1 MFQSLRENGSI
12 AYIPYVCAGDVDMEF
27 THELVRRLSDAGADA
42 IEIGMPFSD
51 PVADGPVIQAAMSR
65 SLSKGF
71 SPTDLFGLVS
81 SLRSSGMRTPI
92 VVMSYANPVL
102 KFGIEEFCRQLAHSG
117 GDAVLPVDLPPE
129 ESCLLEEAASGSGLD
144 LIRLIAPSTSDDRL
158 RRILSSASG
167 FVYAV
172 SVSGVTGPRDEL
184 PPTAEPLLRR
194 ALSLTS
200 LPVVLGFGISR
211 PSHVRSA
218 LSNGASGVVE
228 GSALIAS
235 YSSELGDR
243 KAALRSVEEHAREM
257 KAATRRHA

>member
-1 MFQSLRENGSI
+1 MFQSLRGSGSI
-12 AYIPYVCAGDVDMEF
+12 AYIPYVCAGDVDIEF
-27 THELVRRLSDAGADA
+27 THELVLRLSDAGADA
-42 IEIGMPFSD
+42 VEIGVPFSD
-51 PVADGPVIQAAMSR
+51 PVADGPVIQAAMNR

-71 SPTDLFGLVS
+71 APKDIFGLVS
-81 SLRSSGMRTPI
+81 SLRSSGLRIPI

-102 KFGIEEFCRQLAHSG
+102 KFGIEEFCGQLAASG
-117 GDAVLPVDLPPE
+117 GDAVLPVDLPLE
-129 ESCLLEEAASGSGLD
+129 ESSQLEEAAGDSGLD
-144 LIRLIAPSTSDDRL
+144 LIRLVAPSTPDDRL
-158 RRILSSASG
+158 RTILSSASG

-172 SVSGVTGPRDEL
+172 SASGVTGPRDEL

-218 LSNGASGVVE
+218 LSAGASGVVE

-235 YSSELGDR
+235 YSSELRDR
-243 KAALRSVEEHAREM
+243 KAALKSVEEHAKEM
-257 KAATRRHA
+257 KAATRRNA